1 MTADSDEEY
10 PRGFNSGRAW
20 AEASDDQGAIENIE
34 TFTYDAGTSF
44 DELLALYKRCI
55 DPEGNLVEDDI
66 LDGFEADGHML
77 TSEYL
82 FGFIDGVQAA
92 ITAAKGQPENDRG
105 V

>member
-10 PRGFNSGRAW
+10 PSGFKSGRAW
-20 AEASDDQGAIENIE
+20 AEASDDQEAVENVE
-34 TFTYDAGTSF
+34 TFTYDAGISF

-66 LDGFEADGHML
+66 LEGFEAGGRML

-92 ITAAKGQPENDRG
+92 IKDAKSRPENDRDA
-105 V
+105 